1 MSCSMIKATFSEE
14 PIEHKEAEVL
24 KRSSIAPKL
33 NDADEELVLIEIQ
46 LEKGEIMTKRE
57 DYEHTRKMMLQEMK
71 YEEMN

>member
-33 NDADEELVLIEIQ
+33 NDADEELVLIEI
-46 LEKGEIMTKRE
+46 
-57 DYEHTRKMMLQEMK
+57 
-71 YEEMN
+71 